1 MMKTEVITLGLSI
14 EIENDMPQPAVNIG
28 FEESFIEMA
37 TKEEEKKL
45 EELMT
50 EVGKVVVNVIKRC
63 VKEEHEK
70 RRGKELTLDGLI
82 KELEEF
88 KTLLNEIKNEGINN

>member
-28 FEESFIEMA
+28 FEESFIEMT
-37 TKEEEKKL
+37 TKEEERKL

-50 EVGKVVVNVIKRC
+50 EVGKVVVSVIKRG
-63 VKEEHEK
+63 VEEEHEK
-70 RRGKELTLDGLI
+70 RKGKELTLDDLI
-82 KELEEF
+82 KELKEF
-88 KTLLNEIKNEGINN
+88 GTLLKEIKNEGLNK

>member
-1 MMKTEVITLGLSI
+1 MKTEVITLGLSI
-14 EIENDMPQPAVNIG
+14 EIENDMPQPVVNIG
-28 FEESFIEMA
+28 FEESFIEMT
-37 TKEEEKKL
+37 TKEEERKL

-50 EVGKVVVNVIKRC
+50 EAGKVVTNVIKRG

-70 RRGKELTLDGLI
+70 RKGKEFTLDELI

>member
-1 MMKTEVITLGLSI
+1 METEVIRLGLKI
-14 EIENDMPQPAVNIG
+14 EIENDMPQPVVNIG
-28 FEESFIEMA
+28 FEKSFIEMT
-37 TKEEEKKL
+37 TKEEERKL

-50 EVGKVVVNVIKRC
+50 EVGKVVANVIKRG

-70 RRGKELTLDGLI
+70 RKEKELTLDGLI

-88 KTLLNEIKNEGINN
+88 KTLLNEIKNEGLNN